1 MKGKSVRPNAPVH
14 SSPNRSH
21 LSAAYLAGFIDAE
34 GCLMIPKSTQANGR
48 SHYRTRIS
56 IGNTDKA
63 VLEDI
68 RAQFGGIMTNQSPE
82 KIGWSYS
89 YQLIWS
95 DGMVES
101 ILAAVMPDLLGK
113 RRPAT
118 IMLGLVHHKKR
129 TPQRRDARGF
139 ARHPE
144 AGAAF
149 TGNRRTQKK
158 ELKAKKP

>member
-1 MKGKSVRPNAPVH
+1 MTGKSARPNAPVH

-56 IGNTDKA
+56 VGNTDRS

-68 RAQFGGIMTNQSPE
+68 QAQFGGIMTNHPPE
-82 KIGWSYS
+82 KIGWSYA

-101 ILAAVMPDLLGK
+101 ILAAVMPDPRAKGGP
-113 RRPAT
+113 RT
-118 IMLGLVHHKKR
+118 IMLGLGPHKQR
-129 TPQRRDARGF
+129 TPPGREPPGFSRRPGTVT
-139 ARHPE
+139 P
-144 AGAAF
+144 
-149 TGNRRTQKK
+149 
-158 ELKAKKP
+158 

>member
-68 RAQFGGIMTNQSPE
+68 RAQFGGIMTNQAPE

-101 ILAAVMPDLLGK
+101 ILAAGIADLVGK
-113 RRPAT
+113 RRPTT
-118 IMLGLVHHKKR
+118 IMLDLVHHKKR
-129 TPQRRDARGF
+129 TPEGRNARGF

-144 AGAAF
+144 TGAAF
-149 TGNRRTQKK
+149 K
-158 ELKAKKP
+158 EKIPRQMKE